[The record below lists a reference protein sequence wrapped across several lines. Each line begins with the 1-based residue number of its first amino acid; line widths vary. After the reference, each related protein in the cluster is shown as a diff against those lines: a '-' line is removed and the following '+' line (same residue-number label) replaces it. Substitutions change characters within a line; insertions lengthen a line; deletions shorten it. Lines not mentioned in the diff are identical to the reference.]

1 MGFSTLVAQVVL
13 FGVMITIFI
22 TYTITMGAYIY
33 KTDNSL
39 YSSYETLELK
49 LNTEMTAINATY
61 SASKKDITTY
71 IKNTGK
77 TKIDTEYLD
86 IYLDSERIA
95 RNDTS
100 LSITIQSSTEIK
112 NPGIWDPKETI
123 QIIIDK
129 RIDETGTHYMEFFT
143 AQAVTDIVTFI
154 R

>member
-22 TYTITMGAYIY
+22 TYTITMVAYIY